1 MVILAKSKPVS
12 VTGDVC
18 KLLKSKFVV
27 VSTVGVVSNAGKF
40 VILKP
45 VSVD

>member
-12 VTGDVC
+12 VTGEVC

-27 VSTVGVVSNAGKF
+27 VSTVGVVSNSGKF
-40 VILKP
+40 VMLKP

>member
-18 KLLKSKFVV
+18 KLFKSKFVV
-27 VSTVGVVSNAGKF
+27 VSTVGVVSYAGKF